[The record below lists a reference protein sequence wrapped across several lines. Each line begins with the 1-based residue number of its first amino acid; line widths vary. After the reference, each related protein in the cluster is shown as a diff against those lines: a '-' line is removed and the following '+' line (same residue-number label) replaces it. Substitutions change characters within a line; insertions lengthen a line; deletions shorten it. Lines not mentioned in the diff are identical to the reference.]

1 MKHIPNVL
9 SFTRILM
16 LPLFVIK
23 VHQGHLEHAG
33 LIILL
38 SGITD
43 LLDGFLAR
51 RFKWT
56 TRLGELLDPL
66 ADKLTQTCIAVT
78 FIFYIKEFKAYF
90 TIILLKDVLMLLG
103 SYVSYRKDIEIPAA
117 KWFGKVA
124 TALFYVT
131 MVLIMMVPTL
141 DIIVKKTL
149 LSLVVI
155 SAIFSAAMYAS
166 LLLPNL
172 NISKKTL

>member
-1 MKHIPNVL
+1 MKHIPNLL
-9 SFTRILM
+9 SFTRILL
-16 LPLFVIK
+16 LPFFIIK
-23 VHQGHLEHAG
+23 VKEGDLQAAG
-33 LIILL
+33 IIILI

-51 RFKWT
+51 TFNWI

-78 FIFYIKEFKAYF
+78 FIFYIQEFKAYF
-90 TIILLKDVLMLLG
+90 SIILLKDLLMLLG
-103 SYVSYRKDIEIPAA
+103 GYVSFRKKIEIPAA

-131 MVLIMMVPTL
+131 MVLIMLIPNM
-141 DIIVKKTL
+141 DIMIKKGL

-155 SAIFSAAMYAS
+155 TAIFSAAMYATTFFPS
-166 LLLPNL
+166 WKVQNK
-172 NISKKTL
+172 N